1 MTEHYASSIGSYY
14 HHQTA
19 HAAPPV
25 IARTATMPPPMI
37 LVVDDHEPSR
47 TLARLVLERAGFRVE
62 EAATGAEGLQQ
73 AQELRP
79 TLMLLDIILPEID
92 GWTLARLLRA
102 DPRTRDAI
110 ILALTALTGAN
121 DGARSLASGFDEV
134 LTKPVLPRTLAAI
147 VGRYVTERPRTR
159 QPAL

>member
-1 MTEHYASSIGSYY
+1 MTEHYASSIGSY
-14 HHQTA
+14 HHHPAA
-19 HAAPPV
+19 HVAPPIV
-25 IARTATMPPPMI
+25 AMTSLMPPPLI

-62 EAATGAEGLQQ
+62 EAATGGEGLRQ

-79 TLMLLDIILPEID
+79 ALMLLDIILPEID
-92 GWTLARLLRA
+92 GWTLARMLRA
-102 DPRTRDAI
+102 DVRTCDAI
-110 ILALTALTGAN
+110 ILALTALTGTN

-147 VGRYVTERPRTR
+147 VGRYVAERPRMR

>member
-14 HHQTA
+14 HHPTA
-19 HAAPPV
+19 HAVPPV
-25 IARTATMPPPMI
+25 IARTPMVPAPLI

-47 TLARLVLERAGFRVE
+47 TLAKIVLERAGFRVE
-62 EAATGAEGLQQ
+62 EAATGAEGLRQ
-73 AQELRP
+73 AQLLRP
-79 TLMLLDIILPEID
+79 ALMLLDIILPEID

-102 DPRTRDAI
+102 DPRTRDSI

-134 LTKPVLPRTLAAI
+134 LTKPVLPRALAAI
-147 VGRYVTERPRTR
+147 VGRYISERSRTR

>member
-14 HHQTA
+14 HHPTV
-19 HAAPPV
+19 HASPPIV
-25 IARTATMPPPMI
+25 ARTSMMPPPMI

-62 EAATGAEGLQQ
+62 EAATGGEGLRQ

-79 TLMLLDIILPEID
+79 ALMLLDIILPEID
-92 GWTLARLLRA
+92 GWTLARMLRA
-102 DPRTRDAI
+102 DLRTRDAI

-134 LTKPVLPRTLAAI
+134 LTKPVLPRTLAA
-147 VGRYVTERPRTR
+147 VVSRYVADRPKMR

>member
-1 MTEHYASSIGSYY
+1 MTEHYASPIGSYY
-14 HHQTA
+14 HHPTV

-25 IARTATMPPPMI
+25 IARTSMMPPPMI

-47 TLARLVLERAGFRVE
+47 TLARLVLERAGFHVE
-62 EAATGAEGLQQ
+62 EAATGGEGLRQ

-79 TLMLLDIILPEID
+79 SLMLLDIILPEID
-92 GWTLARLLRA
+92 GWTLARMLRQ

-134 LTKPVLPRTLAAI
+134 LTKPVLPRTLAAV
-147 VGRYVTERPRTR
+147 VGRYIADRPKMR

>member
-1 MTEHYASSIGSYY
+1 MTEHFASSIGSYY
-14 HHQTA
+14 HHPIA
-19 HAAPPV
+19 HAAPPAV
-25 IARTATMPPPMI
+25 ARTSTVPAPMI

-62 EAATGAEGLQQ
+62 EAATGGEGLRQ

-79 TLMLLDIILPEID
+79 ALMLLDIILPEID

-102 DPRTRDAI
+102 DVRTRDSI

-134 LTKPVLPRTLAAI
+134 LTKPVLPRTLAA
-147 VGRYVTERPRTR
+147 VVSRYVAERPMMR

>member
-1 MTEHYASSIGSYY
+1 MTEHYASSLGSYY
-14 HHQTA
+14 HHPTV

-25 IARTATMPPPMI
+25 IARTSMMPPPTI

-62 EAATGAEGLQQ
+62 EAATGGEGLRQ

-92 GWTLARLLRA
+92 GWTLARMLRA

-134 LTKPVLPRTLAAI
+134 LTKPVLPRTLAAV
-147 VGRYVTERPRTR
+147 VGRYVADRPTLR